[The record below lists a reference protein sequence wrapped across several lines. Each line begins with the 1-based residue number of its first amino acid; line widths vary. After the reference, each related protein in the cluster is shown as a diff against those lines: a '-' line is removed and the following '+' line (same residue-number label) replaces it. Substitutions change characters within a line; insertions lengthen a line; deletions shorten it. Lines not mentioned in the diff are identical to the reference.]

1 MNRAIRKVAVVGSGV
16 MGSRI
21 ACHFAGIGVQVLLLD
36 IVPFELNAAEQAKG
50 LTLESKQVRNRIVN
64 DALQATLKGKPSAVY
79 TKEVANNIQIG
90 NLDDDISK
98 LADCD
103 WIIEAVIE
111 RLDIKQKVFEKIE
124 LHRKP
129 GTLITTNTSGIP
141 IHMMSEGRSEDFR
154 KHFCGTHFFNPPR
167 YLRLLEIIPA
177 PDTKQDV
184 IDFLMLYGCLLY
196 TSRCV

>member
-1 MNRAIRKVAVVGSGV
+1 M
-16 MGSRI
+16 
-21 ACHFAGIGVQVLLLD
+21 
-36 IVPFELNAAEQAKG
+36 
-50 LTLESKQVRNRIVN
+50 TLESKQVRNRIVN

-124 LHRKP
+124 LHLS
-129 GTLITTNTSGIP
+129 LIHI
-141 IHMMSEGRSEDFR
+141 
-154 KHFCGTHFFNPPR
+154 
-167 YLRLLEIIPA
+167 
-177 PDTKQDV
+177 
-184 IDFLMLYGCLLY
+184 
-196 TSRCV
+196 